1 MKEVFSIYRD
11 NVEHSG
17 TETLSVCMGNHH
29 LGWAVTGQD
38 GQVLQQLGWWGQ
50 GDTEEAGLQTII
62 QSSPVLNRRYAAT
75 RLRFDALWCTLIPAA
90 LYTEKDAVAYLHAL
104 YGHTGS
110 SHIETE
116 YIASWQ
122 LYLVYAVPQAVW
134 DWAKTHY
141 PEASIRHSYS
151 LALGRIESTAF
162 EGALA
167 VDIRSNEFSVI
178 ASRGNKLLLA
188 QTYQY
193 ETPADVLYYLLKI
206 CQQFSLSQEQ
216 VRLSLTGLIDPASAL
231 YRELYQYFL
240 ELRFREASWRI
251 PVAEEPVPAHFFTTL
266 NDLAQCE

>member
-17 TETLSVCMGNHH
+17 TETLSVCIGNHH

-38 GQVLQQLGWWGQ
+38 GQNLQQLGWWGQ
-50 GDTEEAGLQTII
+50 GDTEEAGLQTVI
-62 QSSPVLNRRYAAT
+62 QSSPALNRRYAT
-75 RLRFDALWCTLIPAA
+75 TQLRFDAPWCTLIPAA
-90 LYTEKDAVAYLHAL
+90 LYKESDAPAYLHAL

-110 SHIETE
+110 SHIQTE

-122 LYLVYAVPQAVW
+122 LYLVYAVPQAGW
-134 DWAKTHY
+134 DWARIHY
-141 PEASIRHSYS
+141 PGATIRHSYS
-151 LALGRIESTAF
+151 LALQRIESTAF

-206 CQQFSLSQEQ
+206 CQQFSLPQEQ
-216 VRLSLTGLIDPASAL
+216 VRLSLTGLIDAESAL

-240 ELRFREASWRI
+240 ELRFREANWRI
-251 PVAEEPVPAHFFTTL
+251 PAVEEPVPTHFFTTL